1 MRRNIMKSNRV
12 MLKAASGL
20 IATCLISSVAF
31 ADEITLKMAGVRPVD
46 DQAHKV
52 LEMVAKEIET
62 ADVGLSVKL
71 FPASQL
77 GSGEELLEDTIR
89 GNVDMTFAY
98 LYAHKDPALEINS
111 LPFLVSSWD
120 EVDSIYG
127 NPNSTYSQIITET
140 LDRIGLEYLG
150 TAVEGLV
157 GVVLTEEPENAT
169 SIGKKG
175 KHIRVWGSQ
184 LAKAATET
192 LGYQTTTMN
201 WAEVIP
207 AVQAGTVDGAI
218 CCTSTAVMTTF
229 AESGVGS
236 VFVPYNAFTETHSM
250 YASQRTW
257 GKMNEEQR
265 AVVEKA
271 VANALTWYNKQA
283 QENDAA
289 NSAALVEQGWTVVEF
304 TPEERAAISEAIK
317 AEVWPIARDIV
328 GEEVFDRLVAGN

>member
-1 MRRNIMKSNRV
+1 MKSNKYV
-12 MLKAASGL
+12 LNAAFGL
-20 IATCLISSVAF
+20 AVTCLVSSVAF
-31 ADEITLKMAGVRPVD
+31 AEELTLKIAGVKPIED
-46 DQAHKV
+46 PAHRV
-52 LEMVAKEIET
+52 LEMVAEEIEA

-71 FPASQL
+71 FPAGQL

-89 GNVDMTFAY
+89 GNVDMTFAF
-98 LYAHKDPALEINS
+98 LYAHKDPALEMNS
-111 LPFLVSSWD
+111 LPFLASSWD
-120 EVDSIYG
+120 EVNSIFG
-127 NPNSTYSQIITET
+127 NPESTYTQIITET
-140 LDRIGLEYLG
+140 LDRIGLVYLG
-150 TAVEGLV
+150 TGVEGLV

-169 SIGKKG
+169 SIGQKG
-175 KHIRVWGSQ
+175 MHIRVWGSQ
-184 LAKAATET
+184 LARAATET

-218 CCTSTAVMTTF
+218 CCTSTTVTSTF
-229 AESGVGS
+229 AKSGVGS
-236 VFVPYNAFTETHSM
+236 VFVPYNAFTESQAI

-271 VANALTWYNKQA
+271 SANALAWYNQQA

>member
-1 MRRNIMKSNRV
+1 MKSNNYV
-12 MLKAASGL
+12 LSAAFGL
-20 IATCLISSVAF
+20 AVTCLVSSVAF
-31 ADEITLKMAGVRPVD
+31 AEELTLKIAGVKPIEDPGHR
-46 DQAHKV
+46 V
-52 LEMVAKEIET
+52 LEMVAEEIEA

-71 FPASQL
+71 FPAGQL

-89 GNVDMTFAY
+89 GNVDMTFAF
-98 LYAHKDPALEINS
+98 LYAHKDPALEMNS
-111 LPFLVSSWD
+111 LPFLASSWD
-120 EVDSIYG
+120 EVNSIFG
-127 NPNSTYSQIITET
+127 NPESTYTQIITDT
-140 LDRIGLEYLG
+140 LDRIGLVYLG
-150 TAVEGLV
+150 TGVEGLV

-169 SIGKKG
+169 SIGQKG

-184 LAKAATET
+184 LARAATET

-218 CCTSTAVMTTF
+218 CCTSTTVTSTF
-229 AESGVGS
+229 AKSGVGS
-236 VFVPYNAFTETHSM
+236 VFVPYNAFTESQAI

-271 VANALTWYNKQA
+271 SANALAWYNQQA

>member
-1 MRRNIMKSNRV
+1 MK
-12 MLKAASGL
+12 LKKYAFGIVSGL
-20 IATCLISSVAF
+20 ALSGLLATTAV

-46 DQAHKV
+46 DPAHKV
-52 LEMVAKEIET
+52 LEMVAEEIEA

-71 FPASQL
+71 FPAGQL

-89 GNVDMTFAY
+89 GNVDMTFAF

-111 LPFLVSSWD
+111 LPFLASSWD
-120 EVDSIYG
+120 EVNSIFG
-127 NPNSTYSQIITET
+127 NPESTYTQIITET
-140 LDRIGLEYLG
+140 LDRIGLVYLG
-150 TAVEGLV
+150 VGVEGLI

-169 SIGKKG
+169 SIGQKG

-218 CCTSTAVMTTF
+218 CCTSTSVTTTF
-229 AESGVGS
+229 AKSGVGS
-236 VFVPYNAFTETHSM
+236 VFVPYNAFTESHTI

-271 VANALTWYNKQA
+271 SANALEWYNQQA

-289 NSAALVEQGWTVVEF
+289 YSAALVEQGWTVVEF

>member
-1 MRRNIMKSNRV
+1 
-12 MLKAASGL
+12 
-20 IATCLISSVAF
+20 
-31 ADEITLKMAGVRPVD
+31 
-46 DQAHKV
+46 
-52 LEMVAKEIET
+52 
-62 ADVGLSVKL
+62 
-71 FPASQL
+71 
-77 GSGEELLEDTIR
+77 
-89 GNVDMTFAY
+89 MTFAF

-111 LPFLVSSWD
+111 LPFLASSWD
-120 EVDSIYG
+120 EVNSIFG
-127 NPNSTYSQIITET
+127 NPESTYTQIITET
-140 LDRIGLEYLG
+140 LDRIGLVYLG
-150 TAVEGLV
+150 VGVEGLI

-169 SIGKKG
+169 SIGQKG

-218 CCTSTAVMTTF
+218 CCTSTSVTTTF
-229 AESGVGS
+229 AKSGVGS
-236 VFVPYNAFTETHSM
+236 VFVPYNAFTESHTI

-271 VANALTWYNKQA
+271 SANALEWYNQQA

-289 NSAALVEQGWTVVEF
+289 YSAALVEQGWTVVEF